1 MGGENDGMKGML
13 HRGKRLVRE
22 YVVYRIAR
30 RGGAKRERKGISA
43 SELMAPSGPALIIAA
58 HPDDEVI
65 GAGALLSRLHCV
77 DVLHVTDGAPREG
90 KFAKKAGFAGWSE
103 YAAER
108 QREAAAA
115 LALLGRDTLRVQCLG
130 IADQAATTNIAS
142 LARRLAE
149 LLTDYR
155 FVVTHAYEGGH
166 PDHDAT
172 AMSVQA
178 ACCLIKRGG
187 CKPPSLLEMTGY
199 HGWGGPNVRGVFIP
213 HPDAGSVAE
222 LMLTWAERDLKRR
235 MFACHAT
242 QRAVLKNFSLNVERF
257 RSAPRYDFLSPPHRG
272 VLHYERFRFGIPG
285 QTWRCAATQALA
297 ELDLLDRMQPCVRP
311 GEPD

>member
-1 MGGENDGMKGML
+1 MVRVGFRWAGKIDGIKDML
-13 HRGKRLVRE
+13 RRGKRLVRE
-22 YVVYRIAR
+22 YAAYRPVR
-30 RGGAKRERKGISA
+30 RRRAKRERKGIWA
-43 SELMAPSGPALIIAA
+43 SELMGPSEPILIIAA

-65 GAGALLSRLHCV
+65 GAGALLSRLHCA

-90 KFAKKAGFAGWSE
+90 SFAQKAGFAGRSE

-130 IADQAATTNIAS
+130 IPDQEAIINVVS

-149 LLTDYR
+149 LLTDYS

-172 AMSVQA
+172 ALSVQA
-178 ACCLIKRGG
+178 ACGLIKRGG
-187 CKPPSLLEMTGY
+187 CEPPSLLEMTGY
-199 HGWGGPNVRGVFIP
+199 HGSGGQNVRGVFIP
-213 HPDAGSVAE
+213 HLDAGSVAE

-242 QRAVLKNFSLNVERF
+242 QRGRLKNFSFDVERF
-257 RSAPRYDFLSPPHRG
+257 RSAPRYDFLAPPHLG
-272 VLHYERFRFGIPG
+272 ALYYERFRWGIPG
-285 QTWRCAATQALA
+285 QTWRCAAKQALA
-297 ELDLLDRMQPCVRP
+297 ELDLLDRM
-311 GEPD
+311 